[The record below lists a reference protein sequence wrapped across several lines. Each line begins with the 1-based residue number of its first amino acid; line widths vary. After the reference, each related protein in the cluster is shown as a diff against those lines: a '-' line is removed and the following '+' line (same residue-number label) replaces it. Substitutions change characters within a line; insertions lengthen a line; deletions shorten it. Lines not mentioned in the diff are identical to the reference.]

1 MELGTKMKIQPNDT
15 VSGAMYLKLI
25 EDYRAYDARQ
35 KKIIKRLQTD
45 LDYLMFENPGGG
57 KALDMKRELEI
68 LRKRVA
74 QLRKDNEALLCRVVN
89 MQKQKRDG

>member
-1 MELGTKMKIQPNDT
+1 MKRTT
-15 VSGAMYLKLI
+15 VKIKPGDIISGSMYLKLI
-25 EDYRAYDARQ
+25 EDYRTYDARQ

-57 KALDMKRELEI
+57 EALDMKRELET

-74 QLRKDNEALLCRVVN
+74 QLRRDNEVLLCRIAN
-89 MQKQKRDG
+89 MQKQKQDG

>member
-1 MELGTKMKIQPNDT
+1 MRRAELKIRPND
-15 VSGAMYLKLI
+15 VISGSMYLKLI

-35 KKIIKRLQTD
+35 KKVIRRLQTD
-45 LDYLMFENPGGG
+45 LDYLMFENPGSVKTLGL
-57 KALDMKRELEI
+57 KHEVET

-89 MQKQKRDG
+89 MQKQRQDG